1 MWCSISF
8 DCRTQS
14 NSIDGL
20 SSIEFD
26 FRTFDLLCREFN
38 FSICSKLQNPS
49 QDSLQVTEYMHHQ
62 SDRYDA
68 DAVGPKNNLTE

>member
-1 MWCSISF
+1 MVLYVIIINSAKFSENGHASSNLSQVIS
-8 DCRTQS
+8 TYS
-14 NSIDGL
+14 NIQ
-20 SSIEFD
+20 
-26 FRTFDLLCREFN
+26 FN